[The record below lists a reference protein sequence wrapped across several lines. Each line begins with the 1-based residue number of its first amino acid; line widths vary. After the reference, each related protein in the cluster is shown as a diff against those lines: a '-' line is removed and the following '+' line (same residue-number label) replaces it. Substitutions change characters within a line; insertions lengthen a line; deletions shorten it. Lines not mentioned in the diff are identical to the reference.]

1 MALVLASAVAWRA
14 LTDATRDSTV
24 VLRSSTWSPM
34 AAAQDAANEDDGD
47 GGVAA
52 GGGEGCGGGED
63 RLDRDTR
70 LSRTSGPRV
79 AGPRLRSS

>member
-34 AAAQDAANEDDGD
+34 AAAQDAADEDDGD

-52 GGGEGCGGGED
+52 GGGEGWGGED

-70 LSRTSGPRV
+70 LSRTSEPRV